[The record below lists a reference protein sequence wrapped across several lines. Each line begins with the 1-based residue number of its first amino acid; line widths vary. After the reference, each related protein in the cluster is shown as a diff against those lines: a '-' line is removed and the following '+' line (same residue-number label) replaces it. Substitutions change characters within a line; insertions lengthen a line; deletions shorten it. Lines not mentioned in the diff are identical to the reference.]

1 MTISDL
7 RGIVAHA
14 SLVPAVERAALAERL
29 RSARPPGAV
38 LVETCHRVELHG
50 VGEAAFAQLASQ
62 LPPGAEILGG
72 RAVAEHVV
80 ALAVGLRSA
89 VVAEDQ
95 ILYQVRRSLEAA
107 RGAAERSGEVH
118 RLFELA
124 LRAGRRAR
132 SWLPARR
139 PTIADVALDLL
150 HEPIAGRSVL
160 VVGTGEMGGLAVE
173 AAVRRGALVSVAGRT
188 PSRSATLASAL
199 KVGEASFDPG
209 TAASGF
215 VAVLVALRGPWTIG
229 RATRDRLVAGPAVVI
244 DLSAPPAVP
253 ATLRSAL
260 GARLITIDDL
270 ARQPADALGDP
281 LIGRLTALAASTVDS
296 YVEWVDHRDQRTTA
310 QAMSE
315 RAEAARREE
324 LGRLWRRLP
333 NLGRREREAI
343 EHMSRQLATQLLRD
357 PLTRLGDD
365 RDGRRSQAA
374 RDLFDL

>member
-1 MTISDL
+1 MTVADL

-14 SLVPAVERAALAERL
+14 SRVPADERGALAERL
-29 RSARPPGAV
+29 RSSRPSGAV

-50 VGEAAFAQLASQ
+50 VGEAAFAPLATY
-62 LPPGAEILGG
+62 LPPGTEVMSG
-72 RAVAEHVV
+72 RGVAEHVV

-95 ILYQVRRSLEAA
+95 ILYQLRRSHEAA
-107 RGAAERSGEVH
+107 SRTADRSVEIH

-139 PTIADVALDLL
+139 PTLADVALDLVR
-150 HEPIAGRSVL
+150 EPIAGRPVL
-160 VVGTGEMGGLAVE
+160 VVGTGEMGGLAVVG
-173 AAVRRGALVSVAGRT
+173 ALRRGALVSVAGRT
-188 PSRSATLASAL
+188 PGRAAALARAHD
-199 KVGEASFDPG
+199 VVEAPFDPG
-209 TAASGF
+209 SAASGY
-215 VAVLVALRGPWTIG
+215 VAVVVALRGPWAIGRGTREHLVAG
-229 RATRDRLVAGPAVVI
+229 RATVV

-253 ATLRSAL
+253 APVRAAL
-260 GARLITIDDL
+260 GSRLIMIDDL

-281 LIGRLTALAASTVDS
+281 LIRRLTALAATTVDA
-296 YVEWVDHRDQRTTA
+296 YVEWVDQRDQRTAA

-333 NLGRREREAI
+333 DLGSREREAI
-343 EHMSRQLATQLLRD
+343 EEMSHQLATQLLRD

-365 RDGRRSQAA
+365 RDGRRAQAA